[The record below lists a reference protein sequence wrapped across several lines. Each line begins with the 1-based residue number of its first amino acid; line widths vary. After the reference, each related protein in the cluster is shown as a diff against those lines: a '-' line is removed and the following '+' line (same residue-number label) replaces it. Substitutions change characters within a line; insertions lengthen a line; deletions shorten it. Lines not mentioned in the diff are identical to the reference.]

1 MQQTS
6 LKHSTES
13 TMQQA
18 SESSLERDKPK
29 SMSKLR
35 LTSVLLAFLLVVVWL
50 FRPETEPV
58 RQEPLP
64 VLASLPEFSLTG
76 QDGNEVTLKDM
87 RGFVWIAD
95 FIFTTCAGP
104 CPELTLR
111 MHSLQRSLAGG
122 NKAVKLVSVT
132 TDPNYDTPAVLTR
145 YARRNHAD
153 PDMWLF
159 LTGSDEKAMHELIR
173 TGFLQ
178 TVIPASHDEPII
190 HSTYFVLVDAV
201 GRIRAFYDG
210 LDAESKAVILR
221 DVESLLHESQ
231 E

>member
-1 MQQTS
+1 MILVIIYDQYLGP
-6 LKHSTES
+6 LKHPRRKAFRG
-13 TMQQA
+13 QDQ
-18 SESSLERDKPK
+18 RG
-29 SMSKLR
+29 R
-35 LTSVLLAFLLVVVWL
+35 AFLLVVVWL

-76 QDGNEVTLKDM
+76 QDGNDVTLKDM

-153 PDMWLF
+153 TDMWMF
-159 LTGSDEKAMHELIR
+159 LTGSDEKAIHELIR
-173 TGFLQ
+173 TGCE
-178 TVIPASHDEPII
+178 VA
-190 HSTYFVLVDAV
+190 
-201 GRIRAFYDG
+201 
-210 LDAESKAVILR
+210 
-221 DVESLLHESQ
+221 
-231 E
+231 